1 MQGDHDQGDTG
12 IVMRAVQ
19 ELLYYSPTVR
29 NTPYSVLFLAYYRV
43 TGALCTATCGARACL
58 LEGSR
63 WHQVLHG

>member
-1 MQGDHDQGDTG
+1 
-12 IVMRAVQ
+12 MRAVQ
-19 ELLYYSPTVR
+19 ELLYYGPTVR
-29 NTPYSVLFLAYYRV
+29 NTPYSVLFLAYCRV